1 MKKYLPIVLI
11 SATSISAMAWNVGT
25 EPTSKSVV
33 IEEFTGIHCGNC
45 PDGHKRATMLHHAH
59 PEDIYLVSIHAGTFA
74 EPSRSEPN
82 YITEAGKAIHDYF
95 EINSYPCGTTSRR
108 DAGKGLVQGR
118 GDWGASART
127 ITRETSPV
135 NLWAGCEYD
144 AATRKLDVT
153 VEGYFTGEMSDPR
166 LTVEIL
172 QYNILGPQSGGL
184 LGNEYP
190 HRHVLR
196 MMLNEDAFGEPLEFP
211 GIGEYISKSW
221 SVELPADVDGVTLT
235 DSDIEIL
242 AFISEGQGEIMK
254 AAACFP
260 TIDADKAATRIIV
273 QSDPLIAVGNNYA
286 LGYAEVYLDNYS
298 CETLTEA
305 KFEVKINGNVEE
317 MTWNGSIPAHG
328 CGLVKVPFPQGWESI
343 IDNDDNSLSVKMLT
357 ANGRPAALETF
368 AIKSNFSK
376 VSEYPS
382 ELTVKITTDTD
393 AADNTYRIID
403 SEGETVA
410 EFGPY
415 PDGSQTAYE
424 EHVSLEAGK
433 VYGFEVTDAW
443 GDGIYHPRGSVKFYK
458 PNGKIA
464 SQLMEIDGYGLR
476 TFFRTTDTSGITG
489 IESDEET
496 AEYYD
501 LTGRRLSE
509 PGRGLTIKVTREGDG
524 TLRSAQKEIR

>member
-1 MKKYLPIVLI
+1 M
-11 SATSISAMAWNVGT
+11 
-25 EPTSKSVV
+25 
-33 IEEFTGIHCGNC
+33 
-45 PDGHKRATMLHHAH
+45 
-59 PEDIYLVSIHAGTFA
+59 
-74 EPSRSEPN
+74 
-82 YITEAGKAIHDYF
+82 
-95 EINSYPCGTTSRR
+95 
-108 DAGKGLVQGR
+108 
-118 GDWGASART
+118 
-127 ITRETSPV
+127 
-135 NLWAGCEYD
+135 
-144 AATRKLDVT
+144 
-153 VEGYFTGEMSDPR
+153 
-166 LTVEIL
+166 
-172 QYNILGPQSGGL
+172 
-184 LGNEYP
+184 
-190 HRHVLR
+190 
-196 MMLNEDAFGEPLEFP
+196 
-211 GIGEYISKSW
+211 
-221 SVELPADVDGVTLT
+221 TLT

-298 CETLTEA
+298 CATLTEA